1 MPSRAVREWV
11 HMISSMCVC
20 LLAMCCYL
28 QIKTKQLVVA
38 VVLKELTNIMIPF
51 SQYRFF
57 VCISIIGSCLKQFS
71 QLDQRIGDGA

>member
-1 MPSRAVREWV
+1 MPSGAVREWV

-51 SQYRFF
+51 LTISLLCVYFYYWF
-57 VCISIIGSCLKQFS
+57 VLETVFS
-71 QLDQRIGDGA
+71 T